1 MVQLYI
7 MQVSINIQKCENL
20 SIKNNE
26 ELGFFK
32 FEYLKKKIVLK
43 ESDVF
48 NCQQHISDYPGITYI
63 FCILAT
69 DLID

>member
-7 MQVSINIQKCENL
+7 MQESINIQKCENL

-26 ELGFFK
+26 ELVFFK
-32 FEYLKKKIVLK
+32 FEYLKIVLK